1 MLITSENSFTIEVMR
16 KDDPRLRQFLEIPEE
31 EKQSSF
37 YAPIQ
42 LLPGSDE
49 LEIED
54 VGVWSQCHLT
64 DERAAMEALSEE
76 AVLI

>member
-37 YAPIQ
+37 YVPIQ

-54 VGVWSQCHLT
+54 VSLWSQCHLP
-64 DERAAMEALSEE
+64 ERAAMEALSEE